1 MKKDYEEGEI
11 DLVIGFDCEGISRSK
26 PLSLIQVNFTTLIY
40 KDGVLRTL
48 LCFWFNQNKPVSFGV
63 EESPWRLKHH

>member
-26 PLSLIQVNFTTLIY
+26 PLSLIQMGFFGHCYVFDLTKINPFPLGL
-40 KDGVLRTL
+40 KKVL
-48 LCFWFNQNKPVSFGV
+48 
-63 EESPWRLKHH
+63 ED